1 MATLPATRVHMLNQP
16 NSIAK
21 AKTSAGLE
29 NPFEDLTS
37 LRIFSLAV
45 ELGSFSEVSR
55 RMDVTPAMVSKRVA
69 NLEARLGQRLL
80 NRNTR
85 RLTVTEAGQLLYDH
99 CTRAL
104 TALDQAAAG
113 ISNLHDK
120 PIGHLRI
127 TAPLMLG
134 AARIAPRLPDFLKQH
149 PQLTMDLNLSI
160 DKVDLYQQ
168 RIDVA
173 VRIAD
178 AVDPGMVAIKLAPY
192 RRVFCASPEYL
203 ARFGTPQS
211 PAELANHNCL
221 ISRGV
226 TLNNH
231 WPIKRGDMI
240 DEVAVQGSLICD
252 SGGVLRL
259 ATLAGLGVAMTSK
272 LLVEEDLRAGTLV
285 EVMSEFIPQHR
296 AIYAVLLQRTDSSRK
311 LAAAVEFLKECFA
324 GIE

>member
-1 MATLPATRVHMLNQP
+1 MSNPSHPITNV
-16 NSIAK
+16 K
-21 AKTSAGLE
+21 LE

-37 LRIFSLAV
+37 LRIFSQAV

-69 NLEARLGQRLL
+69 NLEARLGQKLL
-80 NRNTR
+80 IRNTR
-85 RLTVTEAGQLLYDH
+85 RLMVTQAGQLLYDH
-99 CTRAL
+99 CAQAL
-104 TALDQAAAG
+104 LALDKAATD
-113 ISNLHDK
+113 ISNLHDE
-120 PIGHLRI
+120 PTGYLRI

-149 PQLTMDLNLSI
+149 PHLSMDLNLSI
-160 DKVDLYQQ
+160 EKIDLYQQ

-178 AVDPGMVAIKLAPY
+178 SVDPGMIAIKLAPY

-203 ARFGTPQS
+203 ARYGTPQS
-211 PAELANHNCL
+211 PEDLANHNCL

-226 TLNNH
+226 TLNSH
-231 WPIKRGDMI
+231 WPIKRGDFR
-240 DEVAVQGSLICD
+240 DEVAVQGRLVCD
-252 SGGVLRL
+252 SGGVLRI
-259 ATLAGLGVAMTSK
+259 ATLAGLGISMTSR
-272 LLVEEDLRAGTLV
+272 LLVEDDLREGKLV
-285 EVMSEFIPQHR
+285 QILSEFVPQHR

-324 GIE
+324 GID

>member
-1 MATLPATRVHMLNQP
+1 M
-16 NSIAK
+16 SIPSHPITNVK
-21 AKTSAGLE
+21 LE

-37 LRIFSLAV
+37 LRIFSQAV

-69 NLEARLGQRLL
+69 NLEARLGQKLL
-80 NRNTR
+80 IRNTR
-85 RLTVTEAGQLLYDH
+85 RLMVTQAGQLLYDH
-99 CTRAL
+99 CAQAL
-104 TALDQAAAG
+104 LALDKAATD
-113 ISNLHDK
+113 ISNLHDE
-120 PIGHLRI
+120 PTGYLRI

-149 PQLTMDLNLSI
+149 PHLSMDLNLSI
-160 DKVDLYQQ
+160 EKIDLYQQ

-178 AVDPGMVAIKLAPY
+178 SVDPGMIAIKLAPY

-203 ARFGTPQS
+203 ARYGTPQS
-211 PAELANHNCL
+211 PEDLANHNCL

-226 TLNNH
+226 TLNSH
-231 WPIKRGDMI
+231 WPIKRGDFI
-240 DEVAVQGSLICD
+240 DEVVVQGRLVCD
-252 SGGVLRL
+252 SGGVLRI
-259 ATLAGLGVAMTSK
+259 ATLAGLGISMTSR
-272 LLVEEDLRAGTLV
+272 LLVEDDLREGKLV
-285 EVMSEFIPQHR
+285 QILSEFVPQHR

-324 GIE
+324 GIY

>member
-1 MATLPATRVHMLNQP
+1 MLITPSVVGARMSTQSHQIP
-16 NSIAK
+16 NAK
-21 AKTSAGLE
+21 LE

-37 LRIFSLAV
+37 LRIFSQAV

-69 NLEARLGQRLL
+69 NLEARLGQKLL
-80 NRNTR
+80 VRNTR
-85 RLTVTEAGQLLYDH
+85 RLMVTEAGQLLYDH

-104 TALDQAAAG
+104 LALDQAVVD
-113 ISNLHDK
+113 ISNLHDE
-120 PIGHLRI
+120 PTGHLRI

-149 PQLTMDLNLSI
+149 PQVTMDLNLSI
-160 DKVDLYQQ
+160 DKVDLYQH

-203 ARFGTPQS
+203 NRHGTPHS
-211 PAELANHNCL
+211 PDDLVNHNCL

-226 TLNNH
+226 TLNSH
-231 WPIKRGDMI
+231 WPIKRGDYI
-240 DEVAVQGSLICD
+240 DEVAVQGSLVCD

-259 ATLAGLGVAMTSK
+259 ATLAGLGVSMTSK
-272 LLVEEDLRAGTLV
+272 LLVDEDLRAGTLV
-285 EVMSEFIPQHR
+285 QVLPEFIPQHR

-311 LAAAVEFLKECFA
+311 VAAAVEFLKDCFA
-324 GIE
+324 DIE

>member
-1 MATLPATRVHMLNQP
+1 MSNLPNPIRN
-16 NSIAK
+16 AK
-21 AKTSAGLE
+21 LE

-37 LRIFSLAV
+37 LRIFSQAV

-69 NLEARLGQRLL
+69 TLEARLGQKLL
-80 NRNTR
+80 IRNTR
-85 RLTVTEAGQLLYDH
+85 RLMVTEAGQLLYDH
-99 CTRAL
+99 CARAL
-104 TALDQAAAG
+104 LALDQASAD
-113 ISNLHDK
+113 ISNLRDE
-120 PIGHLRI
+120 PTGHLRI

-134 AARIAPRLPDFLKQH
+134 AARIAPRLPDFLKQY
-149 PQLTMDLNLSI
+149 PQLTIDLNLSV
-160 DKVDLYQQ
+160 DKIDLYQN

-203 ARFGTPQS
+203 ARHGTPQS
-211 PAELANHNCL
+211 PEDLANHSCL

-226 TLNNH
+226 TLNSC
-231 WPIKRGDMI
+231 WPMKRGDSI
-240 DEVAVQGSLICD
+240 EEVAVQGRLVCD

-259 ATLAGLGVAMTSK
+259 ATLAGLGIAMTSK
-272 LLVEEDLRAGTLV
+272 LIVEDDLRDGTLV
-285 EVMSEFIPQHR
+285 QVLSEFVPQHR

-311 LAAAVEFLKECFA
+311 LAAAVEFLKGCFA
-324 GIE
+324 GID

>member
-1 MATLPATRVHMLNQP
+1 MSNPSNPIL
-16 NSIAK
+16 SAK
-21 AKTSAGLE
+21 QE

-37 LRIFSLAV
+37 LRIFSQAV
-45 ELGSFSEVSR
+45 ALGSFSAVSR
-55 RMDVTPAMVSKRVA
+55 DMDVTPAMVSKRVA
-69 NLEARLGQRLL
+69 NLEARLGQKLL
-80 NRNTR
+80 IRNTR
-85 RLTVTEAGQLLYDH
+85 RLMVTEAGQLLYDH
-99 CTRAL
+99 CSRAL
-104 TALDQAAAG
+104 AALDQAAAD

-120 PIGHLRI
+120 PTGHLRI

-134 AARIAPRLPDFLKQH
+134 AARIAPRLPNFLKQH

-160 DKVDLYQQ
+160 DKIDLYQH

-203 ARFGTPQS
+203 ERFGTPQTPEDLIS
-211 PAELANHNCL
+211 HNCL

-226 TLNNH
+226 TLNSH
-231 WPIKRGDMI
+231 WPIKRGEVI
-240 DEVAVQGSLICD
+240 DEVAVRGSLVCD

-272 LLVEEDLRAGTLV
+272 LIVEDDLRDGALV
-285 EVMSEFIPQHR
+285 QILSEFTPHHR

>member
-1 MATLPATRVHMLNQP
+1 MPPPHNFTPKVN
-16 NSIAK
+16 AK
-21 AKTSAGLE
+21 LE

-37 LRIFSLAV
+37 LRIFHQAV

-55 RMDVTPAMVSKRVA
+55 RMDVMPAMVSKRVA
-69 NLEARLGQRLL
+69 NLEAKLGQRLL

-85 RLTVTEAGQLLYDH
+85 RLVVTEAGQLLYDH

-104 TALDQAAAG
+104 MALDQAAID
-113 ISNLHDK
+113 ISNLHDT
-120 PIGHLRI
+120 PTGHLRI

-134 AARIAPRLPDFLKQH
+134 ASRLAPGLPKFLKQH
-149 PQLTMDLNLSI
+149 PLLTVDLNLSI
-160 DKVDLYQQ
+160 EKVDLYQQ

-178 AVDPGMVAIKLAPY
+178 TIDPGLVAIKLAPY

-203 ARFGTPQS
+203 SRFGTPNV
-211 PAELANHNCL
+211 PEDLVNHNCL

-226 TLNNH
+226 TLNNR
-231 WPIKRGDMI
+231 WPIKRGETV
-240 DEVAVQGSLICD
+240 DEIAVQGSLVCD
-252 SGGVLRL
+252 SGGVLKI
-259 ATLAGLGVAMTSK
+259 AVMGGLGIAMNSR
-272 LLVEEDLRAGTLV
+272 LLVEDELRAGTLV
-285 EVMSEFIPQHR
+285 EVMADFIPQHR

-324 GIE
+324 DIS